1 MIGWLFKAAPKSR
14 VTLYNTATRSK
25 ETFEPLVRGA
35 AKMYSCGPTV
45 YNYAH
50 IGNLRGA
57 VFPDILRRTLAYAGY
72 KVTEVMNITD
82 FGHLVGD
89 GDDGEDKMAVGLKR
103 EGLEP
108 TMENMLRMATKYADA
123 YKEDTKA
130 LNVLS
135 PAAMPRA
142 SEHVR
147 GMIAYIETL
156 LHKGFAYT
164 TQDGVYFDVQ
174 KFPTYGALGG
184 VASLEHSRVGVS
196 SEKRDPRDFALW
208 KFNSVHGWDA
218 PWGKGFPGW
227 HIECTAMSTQYLGKS
242 FDIHTGGVEHVS
254 VHHNNEIAQ
263 AEAANG
269 RPYARFWLHSE
280 HITIEGKKISKSLGN
295 DVTLRQLTDR
305 GLYALSYRYWLLT
318 GHYRSQMN
326 FTWEA
331 VEGAQQALLRAWKA
345 FADLSGSGA
354 VHPEY
359 QKRFA
364 SCVFDDLDTPKA
376 VALLW
381 ELIKDETVPKGVKRA
396 TILDFDRVL
405 GLGFGDK
412 AKEAGRKLVVGDEVP
427 EAVRALVAEREEA
440 RKAKDFA
447 RADALR
453 EDIRTAG
460 YTVDDSPKGPV
471 LEKVGHGTMPV

>member
-1 MIGWLFKAAPKSR
+1 MLSWLFRRAPKSR
-14 VTLYNTATRSK
+14 ISLYNTASK
-25 ETFEPLVRGA
+25 KIELFEPLQRGVV
-35 AKMYSCGPTV
+35 KMYACGPTV

-57 VFPDILRRTLAYAGY
+57 VFPDVLRRTLAYAGY

-89 GDDGEDKMAVGLKR
+89 GDEGEDKMTVGLKR
-103 EGLEP
+103 EGLAP
-108 TMENMLRMATKYADA
+108 TMENMLAMASKYAEA
-123 YKEDTKA
+123 YKEDTKL
-130 LNVLS
+130 LNVLE

-156 LHKGFAYT
+156 LHKGFAYKT
-164 TQDGVYFDVQ
+164 TDGLYFDVQ
-174 KFPTYGALGG
+174 KFPAYGALGG
-184 VASLEHSRVGVS
+184 VASADHSRIGVS
-196 SEKRDPRDFALW
+196 GEKHDPRDFALW
-208 KFNSVHGWDA
+208 KFNTENGWDA

-242 FDIHTGGVEHVS
+242 FDIHTGGIEHVS

-295 DVTLRQLTDR
+295 DVTLHQLIDR
-305 GLYALSYRYWLLT
+305 GLYALAYRYWLLT
-318 GHYRSQMN
+318 GHYRQQMN

-331 VEGAQQALLRAWKA
+331 VEGAQQALIRAWKA
-345 FADLSGSGA
+345 FADLKGQGT
-354 VHPEY
+354 VDPDY

-364 SCVFDDLDTPKA
+364 ACIFDDLDTPKA

-381 ELIKDETVPKGVKRA
+381 ELIKDESVSPADKRA

-405 GLGFGDK
+405 GVGFSDK
-412 AKEAGRKLVVGDEVP
+412 AKDVVRKVAVGEEVP
-427 EAVRALVAEREEA
+427 SEVRLLLEEREIA

-447 RADALR
+447 RADSLR
-453 EDIRTAG
+453 AAIAAAG
-460 YTVDDSPKGPV
+460 YSIDDSPKGPV
-471 LEKVGHGTMPV
+471 LVRQARDTMGG